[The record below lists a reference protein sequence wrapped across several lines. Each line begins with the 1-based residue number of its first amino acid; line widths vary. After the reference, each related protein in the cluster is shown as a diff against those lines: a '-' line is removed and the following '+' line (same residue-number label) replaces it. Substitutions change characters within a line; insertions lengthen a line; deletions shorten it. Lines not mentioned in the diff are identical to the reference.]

1 MKASFAN
8 HEWSPAARLPILP
21 AVYHSPPARL
31 GRRKKQPM
39 SKDVNAVQL
48 GILWQRLTG
57 LMDEVAQT
65 FVRTSFSVVVR
76 ENWDLAMSFMDADGR
91 VFAQSSRSIP
101 SFLGTMPRTL
111 KEILKRHPRET
122 LEPGDVL
129 ISNDPWMGTGHLN
142 DITMVRPIF
151 RGGTL
156 IAFVGSTFH
165 TVDIG
170 GAPNPFARDCYEEGL
185 CIPALKIMRR
195 GEENADVVAFITE
208 NLREATETL
217 GDLRAQFAAFEQAQR
232 RLIKLLDDERIDDLR
247 HVTDQIL
254 DRSEHSM
261 RSMLLAA
268 PDGEFHDEIT
278 ADGYDAPLTIRCMVR
293 KQGSDLTVDY
303 AGTTGQIDK
312 PINSVMNFTFAYSA
326 YAIKCAFDPGS
337 PNNDGSL
344 RALSI
349 VAPEGCLVNPTRPAP
364 VWGRHLSGHYL
375 PFVIFGALAQMIPQ
389 RIAADSGSP
398 IWNIYFKGTDK
409 FRRKFVKMFFMS
421 GGYGARAASD
431 GPACLSFPTN
441 VANSPIEQF
450 ENQTPM
456 LVTEKRLITDS
467 GGAGRF
473 RGGAGQRLSFQST
486 SPDPLTFLIRHERV
500 KHPPR
505 GFLGGLPGSAGVDML
520 NGERIPA
527 KSVVTMKAGDVATFE
542 TPGGGGM
549 YPPADR
555 DIEAIRKDLANG
567 VVSPA
572 AVRRDYAGQADR
584 LAPPA
589 TSSKEMNP

>member
-1 MKASFAN
+1 M
-8 HEWSPAARLPILP
+8 RQDI
-21 AVYHSPPARL
+21 
-31 GRRKKQPM
+31 
-39 SKDVNAVQL
+39 NAVQL
-48 GILWQRLTG
+48 GIVWQRLTG
-57 LMDEVAQT
+57 LMDEIAQT

-76 ENWDLAMSFMDADGR
+76 ENWDLAMSFMDAEGR

-111 KEILKRHPRET
+111 KAILEQHPRET

-151 RGGTL
+151 RGGAL

-170 GAPNPFARDCYEEGL
+170 GAPNPFARDCFEEGL

-195 GEENADVVAFITE
+195 GEENADVIAFIAQ
-208 NLREATETL
+208 NLREASETL
-217 GDLRAQFAAFEQAQR
+217 GDLRAQFAAFEQAQK
-232 RLIKLLDDERIDDLR
+232 RLIRLLDDEKIEDLR
-247 HVTDQIL
+247 QVTNQIL
-254 DRSEHSM
+254 DRSEQSM
-261 RSMLLAA
+261 RAMLLAA
-268 PDGEFHDEIT
+268 PDGEFQDEIT
-278 ADGYDAPLTIRCMVR
+278 ADGYDEPLTIRCAVR

-303 AGTTGQIDK
+303 AGTTDQIDK

-326 YAIKCAFDPGS
+326 YAIKCAFDPSS

-344 RALSI
+344 RPLNI
-349 VAPEGCLVNPTRPAP
+349 IAPEGSLVNPRRPAP

-375 PFVIFGALAQMIPQ
+375 PFAIFGALAQMIPE
-389 RIAADSGSP
+389 RVAADSGSP

-409 FRRKFVKMFFMS
+409 LRRKFVKMFFMS
-421 GGYGARAASD
+421 GGYGARADSD

-450 ENQTPM
+450 EVQTP
-456 LVTEKRLITDS
+456 LIVTEKRLITDS

-473 RGGAGQRLSFQST
+473 RGGSGQRLSFRSV
-486 SPDPLTFLIRHERV
+486 SDDPLTFLIRHERV
-500 KHPPR
+500 EHPPR
-505 GFLGGLPGSAGVDML
+505 GLLGGLPGSPGVDML
-520 NGERIPA
+520 NGKRIAA
-527 KSVVTMKAGDVATFE
+527 KSVVTMQAGDVATFE

-549 YPPADR
+549 YSPAERSID
-555 DIEAIRKDLANG
+555 AIRQDLANG
-567 VVSPA
+567 IVSMA
-572 AVRRDYAGQADR
+572 AARRDYGIQADE
-584 LAPPA
+584 LGLQAN
-589 TSSKEMNP
+589 SKEGNS

>member
-1 MKASFAN
+1 
-8 HEWSPAARLPILP
+8 
-21 AVYHSPPARL
+21 
-31 GRRKKQPM
+31 M
-39 SKDVNAVQL
+39 SSTIHPVQL
-48 GILWQRLTG
+48 GIVWQRLTG
-57 LMDEVAQT
+57 LMDEIAQT

-76 ENWDLAMSFMDADGR
+76 ENWDLAMSFMDAEGR

-111 KEILKRHPRET
+111 QEILKRHPKET

-151 RGGTL
+151 RGSEL

-185 CIPALKIMRR
+185 CIPVLKIMRR
-195 GEENADVVAFITE
+195 GEENGDVVAFLTE
-208 NLREATETL
+208 NLREPDETL
-217 GDLRAQFAAFEQAQR
+217 GDLRAQFAAFEQAQK
-232 RLIKLLDDERIDDLR
+232 RLLRLLDDERIADLR

-254 DRSEHSM
+254 ARSEQSM
-261 RSMLLAA
+261 RSMLEAA
-268 PDGEFHDEIT
+268 PDGEFHDEVM
-278 ADGYDAPLTIRCMVR
+278 ADGYDAPLRICCTVR
-293 KQGSDLTVDY
+293 KKDSSLEVDY
-303 AGTTGQIDK
+303 AGTTAQIDK

-326 YAIKCAFDPGS
+326 YAIKCAFDPTS

-344 RALSI
+344 RPVRIL
-349 VAPEGCLVNPTRPAP
+349 APEGSLVNPTRPAP

-375 PFVIFGALAQMIPQ
+375 PFAIFGALSQMIPE

-409 FRRKFVKMFFMS
+409 FCRKFVKMFFMS
-421 GGYGARAASD
+421 GGYGARADSD

-450 ENQTPM
+450 ETQAP
-456 LVTEKRLITDS
+456 LIVTEKRLITDS

-473 RGGAGQRLSFQST
+473 RGGAGQRISFRST
-486 SPDPLTFLIRHERV
+486 SAEPLTFLIRHERV

-520 NGERIPA
+520 NGERIAA

-549 YPPADR
+549 YAPAER
-555 DIEAIRKDLANG
+555 ALESVRKDVADGIVSLA
-567 VVSPA
+567 A
-572 AVRRDYAGQADR
+572 ARRDYGLDAAR
-584 LAPPA
+584 LNLDSLEKGDIA
-589 TSSKEMNP
+589 

>member
-1 MKASFAN
+1 MRQDIN
-8 HEWSPAARLPILP
+8 T
-21 AVYHSPPARL
+21 
-31 GRRKKQPM
+31 
-39 SKDVNAVQL
+39 VQL
-48 GILWQRLTG
+48 GIVWQRLTG
-57 LMDEVAQT
+57 LMDEIAQT

-111 KEILKRHPRET
+111 KAILERHPRET

-208 NLREATETL
+208 NLRESTETL
-217 GDLRAQFAAFEQAQR
+217 GDLRAQFTAFEQAQK

-247 HVTDQIL
+247 QITDQIL
-254 DRSEHSM
+254 DRSEQSM
-261 RSMLLAA
+261 RAMLEAA
-268 PDGEFHDEIT
+268 PDGEFHDEVT
-278 ADGYDAPLTIRCMVR
+278 ADGYDLPLSIRCTVR
-293 KQGSDLTVDY
+293 KKGSDLTVDY

-344 RALSI
+344 RPLSI
-349 VAPEGCLVNPTRPAP
+349 LAPEGCLVNPTRPAP

-375 PFVIFGALAQMIPQ
+375 PFAIFGALAQMIPE
-389 RIAADSGSP
+389 RVAADSGSP
-398 IWNIYFKGTDK
+398 IWNIYFKGNDK
-409 FRRKFVKMFFMS
+409 ARRKFVKMFFMS

-450 ENQTPM
+450 ESQTP
-456 LVTEKRLITDS
+456 LIVTEKRLITDS

-473 RGGAGQRLSFQST
+473 RGGPGQRLSFRST
-486 SPDPLTFLIRHERV
+486 SDDPLTFVIRHERV

-520 NGERIPA
+520 NGERIAA
-527 KSVVTMKAGDVATFE
+527 KSVVAMKKGDVATFE

-549 YPPADR
+549 YPPAERRLD
-555 DIEAIRKDLANG
+555 AIRKDLVNG
-567 VVSPA
+567 IVSLA
-572 AVRRDYAGQADR
+572 AAERDYGLQADR
-584 LAPPA
+584 LSLAA
-589 TSSKEMNP
+589 ARNETKASKEPNS

>member
-1 MKASFAN
+1 
-8 HEWSPAARLPILP
+8 
-21 AVYHSPPARL
+21 
-31 GRRKKQPM
+31 M
-39 SKDVNAVQL
+39 SNSIHPVQL
-48 GILWQRLTG
+48 GIVWQRLTG
-57 LMDEVAQT
+57 LMDEIAQT

-111 KEILKRHPRET
+111 QEILKRQPKNT

-151 RGGTL
+151 RGSEL

-185 CIPALKIMRR
+185 CIPALKIVHR
-195 GEENADVVAFITE
+195 GEENTDVVAFIAE
-208 NLREATETL
+208 NLREPTETL
-217 GDLRAQFAAFEQAQR
+217 GDLRAQFAAFEQAQQ
-232 RLIKLLDDERIDDLR
+232 RLLRLLDDERIDDLR
-247 HVTDQIL
+247 QVTDQIL
-254 DRSEHSM
+254 ARSEKSM
-261 RSMLLAA
+261 RAMLEAA

-278 ADGYDAPLTIRCMVR
+278 ADGYDAPLTIRCAVR
-293 KQGSDLTVDY
+293 KKGSDLVVDY
-303 AGTTGQIDK
+303 AGTTAQIDK

-344 RALSI
+344 RPLTI
-349 VAPEGCLVNPTRPAP
+349 LAPEGCLVNPTRPAP

-375 PFVIFGALAQMIPQ
+375 PFAIFGALSQMIPG

-421 GGYGARAASD
+421 GGYGARADSD

-450 ENQTPM
+450 ETQAP
-456 LVTEKRLITDS
+456 LIVAEKRLITDS

-473 RGGAGQRLSFQST
+473 RGGAGQRLSFRST
-486 SPDPLTFLIRHERV
+486 SADPLTFVIRHERV

-505 GFLGGLPGSAGVDML
+505 GFLGGLAGAAGVDML

-527 KSVVTMKAGDVATFE
+527 KSVITMKSGDVATFE

-549 YPPADR
+549 GLPAER
-555 DIEAIRKDLANG
+555 DPAAVRKDLADG
-567 VVSPA
+567 IVSPQA
-572 AVRRDYAGQADR
+572 ATRDYGVTVGDQA
-584 LAPPA
+584 
-589 TSSKEMNP
+589 